1 MTRLFVLG
9 FFLCFFSDYANACC
23 GAGQHRIFPLGVV
36 KNKAVC
42 AVFEISRHCEEEFED
57 YSWGGK
63 LSLAIQSG
71 DSLRTLYEVTS
82 MLEFLE
88 CICTPEDLEQKSE
101 YLAFMQLYLDSAY
114 KKALEL
120 KGFKPFE
127 RMSYLTTSTDYG
139 EKNVRFN
146 GDALHAIGLSKVV
159 NTSDWSMQCESLSM
173 IRELRLY
180 YLKDKCW
187 IVCAL
192 GCPEG
197 KSIGDNLLHQGQ
209 ENTMNSSLGMTYVS
223 VDWHG
228 FTKDVL
234 LGPKVE

>member
-1 MTRLFVLG
+1 MTRLFALG
-9 FFLCFFSDYANACC
+9 FFLCFFGFNANACC
-23 GAGQHRIFPLGVV
+23 GAGQYRIFPLGVV

-42 AVFEISRHCEEEFED
+42 AVFEIGRHCEEEFED
-57 YSWGGK
+57 YYWGGK
-63 LSLAIQSG
+63 LYLAIQSA
-71 DSLRTLYEVTS
+71 DSLQWISEVTS
-82 MLEFLE
+82 TIEFLE
-88 CICTPEDLEQKSE
+88 CICTPENLEQKSE

-127 RMSYLTTSTDYG
+127 RMSYLTTSTEYG
-139 EKNVRFN
+139 ENNVRFD
-146 GDALHAIGLSKVV
+146 GDTLHATNLSKVLD
-159 NTSDWSMQCESLSM
+159 TSEWSMQCESLSM
-173 IRELRLY
+173 IREVRIY
-180 YLKDKCW
+180 FLKDKSW

-197 KSIGDNLLHQGQ
+197 NSISDQLRDQGLL
-209 ENTMNSSLGMTYVS
+209 NSKNSYQGMTYVA

-234 LGPKVE
+234 LGP